1 MKLISRTLI
10 AVVALAAA
18 GVAFAEGEPTD
29 PHVKA
34 WEELMKK
41 NGGAVKVLADMA
53 GGKTAFDAAAAA
65 TAKETLMADAA
76 AIPDTFKD
84 QATDPASEAKP
95 EIWTNWDDFV
105 AKAGAL
111 NAAATALDV
120 ASLDTLKAGMGA
132 IGGACKDCH
141 TTYRLAD

>member
-1 MKLISRTLI
+1 MKIISRTLI
-10 AVVALAAA
+10 AAVALAAA
-18 GVAFAEGEPTD
+18 SVAFAEGEPTD

-34 WEELMKK
+34 WSDLMKK

-53 GGKTAFDAAAAA
+53 GGKAAFDADAASQ
-65 TAKETLMADAA
+65 AKEALVAA
-76 AIPDTFKD
+76 SAMIPDTFKD
-84 QATDPASEAKP
+84 PATDPASEAKP

-111 NAAATALDV
+111 NAAAAALDV
-120 ASLDTLKAGMGA
+120 ASVDTIKAGMGA

-141 TTYRLAD
+141 TTYRIMN